1 MSDKTIKYVDFE
13 AVPINAVGDVV
24 FCEIRRSST
33 FYGQET
39 GPYKKGQGNSGAYLW
54 ENAWYNPSITSA
66 QIRGIEVTYMDGD
79 RKSTRLNS
87 SHPLSSRMP
96 SSA

>member
-39 GPYKKGQGNSGAYLW
+39 GPYKKA
-54 ENAWYNPSITSA
+54 
-66 QIRGIEVTYMDGD
+66 RGILAHISGKTHGIILPLLPHRYEVL
-79 RKSTRLNS
+79 RL
-87 SHPLSSRMP
+87 HIWTALP
-96 SSA
+96 